1 MGRIHTGQNE
11 RFISG
16 ELQKNIGFNMG
27 DACKHFSKKQKE
39 NKAKKKTFGETKW
52 QLFLANN
59 ILNIL
64 AN

>member
-39 NKAKKKTFGETKW
+39 NKAKKKNVWRDKMAAVLSE
-52 QLFLANN
+52 
-59 ILNIL
+59 
-64 AN
+64 